1 MLSKELGIQI
11 RTLRRIVNDEED
23 LTTKKF
29 DRYSKKIRKKYNQ
42 EINNEEELKD
52 FITNFIQK
60 LKRGKNNE

>member
-52 FITNFIQK
+52 FITNFIQN

>member
-11 RTLRRIVNDEED
+11 RTLRRIVNNEED

-29 DRYSKKIRKKYNQ
+29 DRYSKKIKKKYNQ
-42 EINNEEELKD
+42 IINNEEELKE
-52 FITNFIQK
+52 FIEGFIQN

>member
-29 DRYSKKIRKKYNQ
+29 DRYSKKIKKKYNQ
-42 EINNEEELKD
+42 IINNEEELKE
-52 FITNFIQK
+52 FIEGFIQN